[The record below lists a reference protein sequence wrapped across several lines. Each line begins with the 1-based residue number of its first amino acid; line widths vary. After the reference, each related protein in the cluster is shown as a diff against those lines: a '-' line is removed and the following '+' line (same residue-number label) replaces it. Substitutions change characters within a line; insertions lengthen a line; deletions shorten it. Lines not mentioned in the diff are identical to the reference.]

1 MFTKL
6 LKHEWRSTRGT
17 LGLLCLIS
25 LGASLMGGLTMRY
38 LIGASEQHTQHNLIL
53 ILNILGMVAAIIA
66 VSITGV
72 AALVLLVGR
81 FYKSRFTDEGYLTFT
96 LPVNTH
102 QNLLSSMLNT
112 VIGTVII
119 FFVICAALCIWLLIG
134 FSALEGYG
142 EFMKELWDDHLP
154 ELWEE
159 RGLLFEELGYG
170 NVVLFF
176 SNVLVGNLSEIVMLM
191 LAVTI
196 GSVIAVKHKI
206 LASVG
211 MYYGIHVGMS
221 ILTSSLFSGLKLME
235 RSGAAVVSSV
245 FFMTLGTTIVLSAAG
260 YFLMYW
266 LVQKKLNLN

>member
-6 LKHEWRSTRGT
+6 LKHEWRATRGT
-17 LGLLCLIS
+17 LGILCLIS

-38 LIGASEQHTQHNLIL
+38 LIGASERHTQHNLIVV
-53 ILNILGMVAAIIA
+53 LNVLGLVAAVIA
-66 VSITGV
+66 VSIAGV
-72 AALVLLVGR
+72 AALVLLIGR

-96 LPVNTH
+96 LPVSTH

-112 VIGTVII
+112 IIGMVII
-119 FFVICAALCIWLLIG
+119 FFVICAALCLWVLIG
-134 FSALEGYG
+134 FSALEGFG
-142 EFMKELWDDHLP
+142 EFMRELWNLAP

-159 RGLLFEELGYG
+159 CGAFLEEVGLG

-176 SNVLVGNLSEIVMLM
+176 ANVLFGSLSEIVILM

-196 GSVIAVKHKI
+196 GSIIATKHKI

-211 MYYGIHVGMS
+211 MYYGIHVGASM
-221 ILTSSLFSGLKLME
+221 LTSAVFSSLNLME
-235 RSGAAVVSSV
+235 RSGAVIVSSV
-245 FFMTLGTTIVLSAAG
+245 FGLMLGLTIVLSAAG

-266 LVQKKLNLN
+266 LVDRKLNLN